1 MKFLFDRVKGDK
13 VIWIIVILLSLFSM
27 LAVYSSTGTLAYIY
41 RAGNTEYYLFKH
53 FSLLLF
59 GLFLM
64 YITHLVNYKFFS
76 GMAVVLLVI
85 SAILLVF
92 TLFKGTSI
100 NEARRW
106 LTLPILNYTFQT
118 SDLAKIS
125 LIMYVARFL
134 AKTQADKQSFSKT
147 FLPLIIPV
155 IIICGLIA
163 PADFS
168 TAAILFA
175 SSLLLMFIGRVKMK
189 YLLSFMG
196 IAIVIF
202 TLFVFAASHS
212 DNTGR
217 IYTWLNRIE
226 QFVQNDTETYQNQQA
241 KIAIATGGIL
251 GKGPGKSTQ
260 RNSLPHPYS
269 DFIYA
274 IIIEEYGLVG
284 GIIIAALYLIF
295 LFRCIKI
302 VIRTPK
308 AFGALLA
315 VGLGFSLVI
324 QAMINMAVTVNILP
338 VTGLSLPLVSMGGTS
353 LWFTSLSIGIILS
366 VSKHI
371 EKTGAET
378 GS

>member
-134 AKTQADKQSFSKT
+134 AKTQADKQIFSKT

-155 IIICGLIA
+155 LIICGLIS